1 MNDKSFCLNDLSFND
16 LPKAMAHL
24 IEEVEILKKMLKAT
38 YEEKIEPDRWFNI
51 DQLCQYVP
59 DKPAKQ
65 TVYGWVARHT
75 VPYHK
80 KGKKLQFLKS
90 EIDVWLKSD
99 QRKTAAELHAEAIAY
114 VNRKKGGLI

>member
-1 MNDKSFCLNDLSFND
+1 MTYQSDETITFNELPQAVSQLIKEVGELKSLLQNVHDN
-16 LPKAMAHL
+16 K
-24 IEEVEILKKMLKAT
+24 V
-38 YEEKIEPDRWFNI
+38 EPDRWFNI
-51 DQLCQYVP
+51 DQLCQYIP

-65 TVYGWVARHT
+65 TVYGWVARHE

-90 EIDVWLKSD
+90 EIDTWLKSD